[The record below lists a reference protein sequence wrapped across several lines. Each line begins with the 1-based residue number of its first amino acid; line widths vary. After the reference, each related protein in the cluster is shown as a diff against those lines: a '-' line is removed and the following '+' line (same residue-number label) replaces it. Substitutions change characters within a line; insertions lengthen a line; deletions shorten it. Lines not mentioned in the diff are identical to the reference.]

1 MTDNTIDIRVDGERV
16 EVQVEELGSLEIL
29 RW

>member
-1 MTDNTIDIRVDGERV
+1 MTDNTIDIRVDGETV